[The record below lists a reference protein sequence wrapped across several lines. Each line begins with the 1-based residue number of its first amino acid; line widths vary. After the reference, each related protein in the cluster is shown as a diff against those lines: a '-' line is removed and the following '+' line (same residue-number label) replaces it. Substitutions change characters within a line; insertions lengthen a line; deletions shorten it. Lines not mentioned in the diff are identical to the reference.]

1 MNYINNKLYKALAMM
16 FVLILVGTF
25 GYKLIGDAYSWIEA
39 LYMTIITM
47 TTVGFSEVHPS
58 TDFEKLFTIFLILMS
73 ITIYAYV
80 VTVVSE
86 YISTGQFFSQLNKR
100 KMQRKISKL
109 QGHTIVCGYGRN
121 GEQAVERLKS
131 YDQHCVVIESDKE
144 VIDELENKSIKYIEG
159 DATDDSVL
167 TLANIKK
174 ADNLITTMPSDAD
187 NLFVVL
193 TARQLNKDLT
203 IISRASYASSYSKLK
218 VAGADNIIM
227 PDRLGGN
234 HMASLIV
241 TPDLIEFVER
251 LTIEGKEHTNLEE
264 ISIDDLS
271 KDFTNKTIFDL
282 NIRNRTGC
290 LVIGLK
296 KADNEYIINPEGD
309 TMLDPGSHLIVLG
322 NSEQI
327 SKLHEV
333 F

>member
-1 MNYINNKLYKALAMM
+1 MM
-16 FVLILVGTF
+16 LVLTLVGAF
-25 GYKLIGDAYSWIEA
+25 GYMLIADDYTWIEA

-58 TDFEKLFTIFLILMS
+58 SDMEKLFTIFLILTS
-73 ITIYAYV
+73 ITIYGYV
-80 VTVVSE
+80 VTVISE
-86 YISTGQFFSQLNKR
+86 YISTGKFFSQINKR
-100 KMQRKISKL
+100 KMQKKISKYI
-109 QGHTIVCGYGRN
+109 GHTIVCGYGRN

-131 YDQHCVVIESDKE
+131 YDQQCVVIESDDD
-144 VIDELENKSIKYIEG
+144 VIKDLEKNSIPCIEG
-159 DATDDSVL
+159 DATEDAVL
-167 TLANIKK
+167 TLANIKE
-174 ADNLITTMPSDAD
+174 ANYLITTMPSDAD
-187 NLFVVL
+187 NLFIVL
-193 TARQLNKDLT
+193 SARQLNNDIK
-203 IISRASYASSYSKLK
+203 IISRASNSTSYSKLK

-227 PDRLGGN
+227 PDKIGGN

-271 KDFTNKTIFDL
+271 GDFTNKTIFDL
-282 NIRNRTGC
+282 NIRKKTGC

>member
-1 MNYINNKLYKALAMM
+1 MM

-25 GYKLIGDAYSWIEA
+25 GYKLIADAYTWVEA

-58 TDFEKLFTIFLILMS
+58 SDMEKLFTIFLILTS
-73 ITIYAYV
+73 ITIYGYV
-80 VTVVSE
+80 VTVISE
-86 YISTGQFFSQLNKR
+86 YISTGKFFSQINKR
-100 KMQRKISKL
+100 KMQKKISKYK
-109 QGHTIVCGYGRN
+109 GHTIVCGYGRN

-131 YDQHCVVIESDKE
+131 YDKECVVIESDQN
-144 VIDELENKSIKYIEG
+144 VIKDLEKKSILYIEG
-159 DATDDSVL
+159 DATDDAVL
-167 TLANIKK
+167 TFANINE
-174 ADNLITTMPSDAD
+174 ADSLITTMPSDAD

-193 TARQLNKDLT
+193 TARQLNKEIK
-203 IISRASYASSYSKLK
+203 IISRASLRSSYTKLK
-218 VAGADNIIM
+218 IAGADNIIM

-271 KDFTNKTIFDL
+271 GDFTNKSIFDL
-282 NIRNRTGC
+282 NIRKKTGC
-290 LVIGLK
+290 LIIGFK
-296 KADNEYIINPEGD
+296 KANNEYIINPEGN
-309 TMLDPGSHLIVLG
+309 TILEPGSHLIVLG
-322 NSEQI
+322 NKKQI
-327 SKLHEV
+327 REFHEV